1 MGLSPHSPATIFLIL
16 PSRAG
21 RAFAEHPLFFAISF
35 GGIGALMV
43 IWALTDADQR
53 LRVWSPRYY
62 RLIFGS
68 GSRGTKVGGLV
79 RGTFLILLGL
89 YFLYRFLKA

>member
-1 MGLSPHSPATIFLIL
+1 
-16 PSRAG
+16 
-21 RAFAEHPLFFAISF
+21 
-35 GGIGALMV
+35 MV

-62 RLIFGS
+62 TLIFGS
-68 GSRGTKVGGLV
+68 RSRGTKAGGLV